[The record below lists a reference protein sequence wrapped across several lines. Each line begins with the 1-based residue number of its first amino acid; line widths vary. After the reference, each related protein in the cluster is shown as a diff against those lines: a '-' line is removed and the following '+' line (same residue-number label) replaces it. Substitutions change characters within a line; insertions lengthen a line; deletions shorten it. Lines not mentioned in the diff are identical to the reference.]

1 MAQSR
6 IVLICMVA
14 LVLALGA
21 AFVARGL
28 AAPKRRAVAQAVAP
42 PKPTLKVLV
51 AKRDLAVGD
60 VIGPDSFT
68 WQPWPADGLNP
79 RFIIQGGPIV
89 PAAGA
94 DGKLV
99 DAAKSAADAAKTA
112 VTGDLGPSA
121 ALMGS
126 VVREAMAANEP
137 VLASKL
143 VKGGAGG
150 VMAVTLDPGMRAM
163 SVPITAESAAGG
175 FILPGD
181 HVDVVQAR
189 KLTPPGGGDMTVATT
204 AVLKNVRVLA
214 IDQNTHPLEKASA
227 QIGATGTLEVTP
239 DQAELLIRS
248 RAQGD
253 LTLMLRSYAD
263 AQGPT
268 TEGAARRAT
277 ADGMVHV
284 FRSGQSTDIKVTR

>member
-28 AAPKRRAVAQAVAP
+28 AAPKHHAVALAPAAP

-51 AKRDLAVGD
+51 ARRDLAVGD

-79 RFIIQGGPIV
+79 RFIVTGALATPSAGPN
-89 PAAGA
+89 
-94 DGKLV
+94 GKLM
-99 DAAKSAADAAKTA
+99 DAAKGAADVAKTA
-112 VTGDLGPSA
+112 VTGDLGPST

-163 SVPITAESAAGG
+163 SIPITAESAAGG

-189 KLTPPGGGDMTVATT
+189 KIIPPGGEMTVATT
-204 AVLKNVRVLA
+204 DVLKNVRVLA
-214 IDQNTHPLEKASA
+214 IDQNTHPLEKSTAVV
-227 QIGATGTLEVTP
+227 GATGTLEVTT

-253 LTLMLRSYAD
+253 LTLILRSYAD

-268 TEGAARRAT
+268 TEGAPKRT
-277 ADGMVHV
+277 ADGLVHV
-284 FRSGQSTDIKVTR
+284 FRSGQSTDIKVAR

>member
-28 AAPKRRAVAQAVAP
+28 AAPKHHAVALAPVAP

-51 AKRDLAVGD
+51 AKHDLAVGE

-68 WQPWPADGLNP
+68 WQPWPADGANP
-79 RFIIQGGPIV
+79 RFITMGGLAT
-89 PAAGA
+89 AAPGA
-94 DGKLV
+94 DARLM
-99 DAAKSAADAAKTA
+99 DAAKGAADAAKTA
-112 VTGDLGPSA
+112 MTGDQGPSA

-126 VVREAMAANEP
+126 VVREAIAANEP
-137 VLASKL
+137 VLAAKL

-163 SVPITAESAAGG
+163 SMPITAESAAGG

-189 KLTPPGGGDMTVATT
+189 KLTPAGGGEMTVATT
-204 AVLKNVRVLA
+204 EVLKNVRVLA
-214 IDQNTHPLEKASA
+214 IDQNTHSLEKSA
-227 QIGATGTLEVTP
+227 AEVGATGTLEVTS
-239 DQAELLIRS
+239 DQAELLIQA

-253 LTLMLRSYAD
+253 LTLILRSYAD

-268 TEGAARRAT
+268 TEGAAKHT
-277 ADGMVHV
+277 VDGMVHV
-284 FRSGQSTDIKVTR
+284 FRSGQSTDIKVAR

>member
-28 AAPKRRAVAQAVAP
+28 AAPKPHTLTVAAAPP
-42 PKPTLKVLV
+42 PKPTLRVLV
-51 AKRDLAVGD
+51 AKHDLAVGD
-60 VIGPDSFT
+60 VVAPDSVT

-79 RFIIQGGPIV
+79 QFIVQGA
-89 PAAGA
+89 PAAVGPGA
-94 DGKLV
+94 NTKLM
-99 DAAKSAADAAKTA
+99 DAAKSAASAATSV
-112 VTGDLGPSA
+112 VTGDLGPA
-121 ALMGS
+121 APLMGS
-126 VVREAMAANEP
+126 VVRTAMLANEP
-137 VLASKL
+137 VMAVKL
-143 VKGGAGG
+143 VRGGAGG

-181 HVDVVQAR
+181 HVDVIQAR
-189 KLTPPGGGDMTVATT
+189 KIAPTGGGEMTVSTY

-214 IDQNTHPLEKASA
+214 IDQNTHAADKAA
-227 QIGATGTLEVTP
+227 AVVGAVGTLEVTP
-239 DQAELLIRS
+239 SQAEFLIQA

-268 TEGAARRAT
+268 EEGTVRRT

-284 FRSGQSTDIKVTR
+284 FRSGQATDVKVAR